1 MAINELKRVTIRL
14 VEESPLISKK
24 NISSAEDAISVLGD
38 FISGFDREVLC
49 VINLNTKNQPINC
62 NLCSMGTLDTSPISA
77 REIFKSAVLSNAARI
92 ILMHNHPSGDPTPSK
107 IDYKA
112 TDLMIRAGEILSIPV
127 IDHVIVGSKNNYYSM
142 ASEGPLKSKSDIDL
156 TCDSEKIAAK
166 LKANITIRKKSTE
179 NKLIFISNHNSEN
192 LEEDLFEE
200 SSHEM

>member
-38 FISGFDREVLC
+38 FISDLDREVLC

-62 NLCSMGTLDTSPISA
+62 NLCSMGTLDSSPISA

-112 TDLMIRAGEILSIPV
+112 TDLMIHAGEILSIPV

-156 TCDSEKIAAK
+156 TCDPEKIAAK
-166 LKANITIRKKSTE
+166 LKANITIRKKRTE

-192 LEEDLFEE
+192 MEEDLFE